1 MIKLKMLLLMVCL
14 MHVVS
19 LRAGNDKVI
28 YVSTKGSDLNTGKFK
43 SPFKTIEK
51 ARDEIRKLKKG
62 NDLQSFRVVIHGGKY
77 FVDKPIVLTAED
89 SGLDKAAIVYE
100 AMKGESVRIIGG
112 MEVPPSSFEDL
123 NSTDPAYV
131 RINSL
136 VRNKIKVLDLNKA
149 GITDLGKLRKR
160 GFSYRNVPSPM
171 ELSVN
176 NRIMQL
182 ARWPNSGYAKSGKAI
197 DSTQFSYT
205 TSRPDKWS
213 EEKDAW
219 TLGYWKVGWA
229 ELYSPIV
236 KVDTLKKT
244 IIIGNKS
251 DNRKGSLT
259 TIGNNRNW
267 CGLNILAEL
276 DIPGEYYIDRE
287 HKRLYVYPPENID
300 FRSSEIMLSLLGEN
314 RESIIEA
321 ADLKNVTF
329 KNISLEKSRYGA
341 LSISNGDNI
350 TLDGCVF
357 RNTGN
362 TALRLAGHNIKVINS
377 EIFDSGAGGLEL
389 KGGDRNQLIS
399 GHILV
404 ENCHI
409 HHFGLWNRTYTP
421 GIQISGVGTIVRNC
435 KLEDAPHSAI
445 LFGGNN
451 HLIEL
456 NELCNTCFETDDS
469 GTIYAGRDWA
479 LYGNIIRFNYL
490 HDIKSSTLTEET
502 EAHKLGVHGIYL
514 DDCASG
520 LTVYG
525 NIFSNISGRAV
536 MCGGGRYNKIDNNII
551 VNCGAAHFTDRRGLV
566 WVTDIPGDSWN
577 LKEKLQRVNYTMPPF
592 STAYP
597 SLSKL
602 MDEGYQKAKEPV
614 GCEITNNIGFNNKVW
629 LEKNCLGACGGF
641 DFYHFEGNIE
651 NSDPMFIDE
660 SNLLKGVSQKSPI
673 FTINGFKAIPF
684 DRIGLKHK

>member
-1 MIKLKMLLLMVCL
+1 MIKHKIILLLVCL
-14 MHVVS
+14 LYIVT
-19 LRAGNDKVI
+19 LRAGDGQVI
-28 YVSTKGSDLNTGKFK
+28 YVSLGGSDLNPGTLK

-51 ARDEIRKLKKG
+51 ARDEIRKLKKED
-62 NDLQSFRVVIHGGKY
+62 NQHSFRVVIFGGKY
-77 FVDKPIVLTAED
+77 FVDQPVVLSAED
-89 SGLDKAAIVYE
+89 SGLDKTRIVYE
-100 AMKGESVRIIGG
+100 GMKGEVVRIIGG
-112 MEVPPSSFEDL
+112 KEVSPSAFGNL
-123 NSTDPAYV
+123 NTDDPDYT
-131 RINSL
+131 RIHSL

-149 GITDLGKLRKR
+149 GFTDLGKLRRR

-171 ELSVN
+171 ELSIN
-176 NRIMQL
+176 NTIMQL

-197 DSTQFSYT
+197 DSTGFSYST
-205 TSRPDKWS
+205 NRPDKWK

-219 TLGYWKVGWA
+219 TLGYWKFGWA
-229 ELYSPIV
+229 ELYSPIE
-236 KVDTLKKT
+236 KIDTLNNT
-244 IIIGNKS
+244 IKIANKS
-251 DNRKGSLT
+251 DSKKGSLT
-259 TIGNNRNW
+259 AIGNNRNW
-267 CGLNILAEL
+267 CGINILAEL
-276 DIPGEYYIDRE
+276 DVPGEYYIDRDN
-287 HKRLYVYPPENID
+287 KRLYVYPPENID
-300 FRSSEIMLSLLGEN
+300 FQSSEIMLSMLGEN

-321 ADLKNVTF
+321 TGLKNITF
-329 KNISLEKSRYGA
+329 RNISLEKSRYGA
-341 LSISNGDNI
+341 LSISDGENI
-350 TLDGCVF
+350 TLDGCIF

-362 TALRLAGHNIKVINS
+362 TTLRLAGNNIKVINS

-389 KGGDRNQLIS
+389 KGGDRNNLIS
-399 GHILV
+399 GNIIV

-435 KLEDAPHSAI
+435 KLNDAPHSAI

-456 NELCNTCFETDDS
+456 NEFFNTCFETDDA
-469 GTIYAGRDWA
+469 GTIYSGRDWA
-479 LYGNIIRFNYL
+479 LYGTIIRFNYL
-490 HDIKSSTLTEET
+490 HDIKSGTLTEGS
-502 EAHKLGVHGIYL
+502 EAHQLGVHGIYL

-577 LKEKLQRVNYTMPPF
+577 LREKIQRLNYTQPPF
-592 STAYP
+592 STAFP
-597 SLSKL
+597 TLAKL
-602 MDEGYQKAKEPV
+602 MDEGYENAKEPV
-614 GCEITNNIGFNNKVW
+614 GCEIANNIGFNNKVW

-651 NSDPMFIDE
+651 NSDPLFIDQ
-660 SNLLKGVSQKSPI
+660 SNLLKGLSKKSPVYSI
-673 FTINGFKAIPF
+673 KGFKKIPF
-684 DRIGLKHK
+684 DKIGLKRK